1 MLEVRNLHTGYGGM
15 DVIHGI
21 DIAVGA
27 GEIVALV
34 GANGA
39 GKSTL
44 VKTISGLMPVRV
56 GEILFEGE
64 RIDRLSPTARV
75 LKGIAQVP
83 EGRQVFGGLTVV
95 ENLRLGAYVHRH
107 ALSEAELERRMREVC
122 ERFPILLERRGE
134 QVANL
139 SGGQQQMLVIARGLM
154 AKPRLLILDE
164 PSLGLAPVLVGDI
177 FRLIAELRTQGGV
190 SIMLSEQ
197 NAKLS
202 LAIAD
207 RAYVIETGRVALAGT
222 GKELLASPEV
232 AERYLGVGHAVT
244 VADAAKHAQ
253 LVGRLKD
260 IFGAHAKKLPPH
272 PERSA

>member
-1 MLEVRNLHTGYGGM
+1 MLEVRGLHTGYGGT

-21 DIAVGA
+21 DFAVGA

-44 VKTISGLMPVRV
+44 VKTISGLLPVRA
-56 GEILFEGE
+56 GEISFDGE
-64 RIDRLSPTARV
+64 RIDRLNPKARV

-83 EGRQVFGGLTVV
+83 EGRQVFGGLTVA
-95 ENLRLGAYVHRH
+95 ENLRLGAYVYRR
-107 ALSEAELERRMREVC
+107 ALSETELDARIREVC
-122 ERFPILLERRGE
+122 EHFPILLERLGE
-134 QVANL
+134 PVGNL

-154 AKPRLLILDE
+154 ARPRLLILDE
-164 PSLGLAPVLVGDI
+164 PSLGLAPVLVAEI
-177 FRLIAELRTQGGV
+177 FRLIAGLRAQGGV
-190 SIMLSEQ
+190 SIILSEQ

-222 GKELLASPEV
+222 GAELLASPEV
-232 AERYLGVGHAVT
+232 AERYLGVGKAVT
-244 VADAAKHAQ
+244 VADGPKHAE
-253 LVGRLKD
+253 LVARLRELLAT
-260 IFGAHAKKLPPH
+260 GP
-272 PERSA
+272 RS